1 MGCLG
6 NRFIDPEIAKLLASL
21 DEKVEDYLKIFK
33 TEVEKLEK
41 KFEEFLQKR
50 HKLLEELTKIED
62 ISKEK
67 FENLCK
73 DLKDLI
79 EEIIKDKYE
88 EEKKKKKVG
97 KLDMKNEIKK
107 FFNKDKKEIN
117 EDIIKQINKR
127 ELKQEIEF
135 LSNETDKMHYIFEL
149 GLDLVEPLRKIA
161 IDKLLE
167 KAKTAPAI
175 ALNKINSQIEEIKSL
190 SVIEF
195 LNSTYGKALKD
206 ALVKKGLSETV
217 LREYKKS
224 LMKSRKDRRKEEKK
238 EFGIEVNEFEGEDIS
253 KINLDLMSLIKEEF
267 KTENIAKNYKA
278 YIRDKLIDA
287 AFGKN

>member
-97 KLDMKNEIKK
+97 KLDMKNEIKT

>member
-1 MGCLG
+1 M
-6 NRFIDPEIAKLLASL
+6 
-21 DEKVEDYLKIFK
+21 
-33 TEVEKLEK
+33 
-41 KFEEFLQKR
+41 
-50 HKLLEELTKIED
+50 
-62 ISKEK
+62 
-67 FENLCK
+67 
-73 DLKDLI
+73 
-79 EEIIKDKYE
+79 
-88 EEKKKKKVG
+88 
-97 KLDMKNEIKK
+97 
-107 FFNKDKKEIN
+107 
-117 EDIIKQINKR
+117 
-127 ELKQEIEF
+127 
-135 LSNETDKMHYIFEL
+135 
-149 GLDLVEPLRKIA
+149 VEPLRKIA

-217 LREYKKS
+217 LSEYKKS

-267 KTENIAKNYKA
+267 KPENIEKNFKA

>member
-1 MGCLG
+1 M
-6 NRFIDPEIAKLLASL
+6 
-21 DEKVEDYLKIFK
+21 
-33 TEVEKLEK
+33 
-41 KFEEFLQKR
+41 
-50 HKLLEELTKIED
+50 
-62 ISKEK
+62 
-67 FENLCK
+67 
-73 DLKDLI
+73 
-79 EEIIKDKYE
+79 
-88 EEKKKKKVG
+88 G
-97 KLDMKNEIKK
+97 KLDMKNEIKN

-117 EDIIKQINKR
+117 EEIIKQLNKR

>member
-97 KLDMKNEIKK
+97 KLYMKNEIKT

-287 AFGKN
+287 AFGKI

>member
-21 DEKVEDYLKIFK
+21 DEKVEDYYKIFK

-41 KFEEFLQKR
+41 KFGEFLQKR
-50 HKLLEELTKIED
+50 HKLLEELTKIKD

-79 EEIIKDKYE
+79 EEIKKNKYE

-97 KLDMKNEIKK
+97 KLDMKNEIKT

>member
-41 KFEEFLQKR
+41 KFGEFLQKR
-50 HKLLEELTKIED
+50 HKLLEELKKIED

-287 AFGKN
+287 AFGKI

>member
-41 KFEEFLQKR
+41 KFGEFLQKR

-97 KLDMKNEIKK
+97 KLDMKNEIKT